1 MKKRRYLLPSI
12 LSLQLVIE
20 SLLPGRI
27 SAQGGPS
34 QIEAKES
41 GSQHFESTVAKRPSR
56 LWATPRLRQMS
67 NGQFMG
73 HSSHRSHSSHG
84 SHGSHSSH
92 DSHSSHYSSN
102 HASHYSHSSGGN
114 FNAPSSPNKTT
125 TTVAQMQQ
133 KQEVLGQATVRE
145 QFVYE
150 TCWLVRDQASRPS
163 ALGRVVHL
171 QIKKGKGKWRTP
183 THTPGVLTDP
193 ATLAITKCPK
203 TLVDLSAVTLW
214 TPASPGTYL
223 LRHVLLG
230 INGGSNQI
238 YPEVITVVVK

>member
-41 GSQHFESTVAKRPSR
+41 GSQHFESTVAKRPSK

-73 HSSHRSHSSHG
+73 HSSHSSHS

-92 DSHSSHYSSN
+92 DSHYSHN
-102 HASHYSHSSGGN
+102 DHASHFSHSSGGN
-114 FNAPSSPNKTT
+114 FNTPSFPNKTT

-150 TCWLVRDQASRPS
+150 TCWLVRDLASRPS

-203 TLVDLSAVTLW
+203 TMVDLSAVTLW
-214 TPASPGTYL
+214 TPSSRGTYL

-230 INGGSNQI
+230 VNGGSTQI
-238 YPEVITVVVK
+238 YPDVITVVVK